1 MSSTTTGATDGRDAF
16 RLGLGSTV
24 AGVVLFSLGPA
35 LIAGSESS
43 GLTVGFWRIWLSVA
57 AIGAM
62 ITARGEMEW
71 KCLRLTPGA
80 GLSFGVATSF
90 FYSAVQIT
98 SVANATLI
106 AVLQPI
112 PLLLAGRILFG
123 ENATRRDVLLV
134 VSAVAGSIVAIVA
147 ASSADTGNLG
157 GDLLALAALLFAA
170 GYFVQA
176 KKARQQL
183 GTLPFMF
190 GMWVWAGV
198 ALTPI
203 LLVSGDSLMPVVGTD
218 WWLIIGI
225 AVLPGTGHALTN
237 FAHGK
242 LPVSIIG
249 ALQLI
254 TPIGGS
260 LMALWFLDQT
270 VTLLQATAM
279 MFVIAVLTVYTV
291 HQSPRFVPV
300 AEPTAP
306 PGRARPDSG

>member
-1 MSSTTTGATDGRDAF
+1 MSSTTTGPTEVADVF
-16 RLGLGSTV
+16 RVGLGSAV
-24 AGVVLFSLGPA
+24 AGVALFSLGPA

-57 AIGAM
+57 VIGAIVM
-62 ITARGEMEW
+62 AQREMEW
-71 KCLRLTPGA
+71 KCLRLTCGA
-80 GLSFGVATSF
+80 GLSFGLATSF

-112 PLLLAGRILFG
+112 PLLVAGRIFFG

-134 VSAVAGSIVAIVA
+134 VLAVAGSIVAVVA
-147 ASSADTGNLG
+147 AGSAATGDLG

-170 GYFVQA
+170 VYFVLG

-190 GMWVWAGV
+190 GMWVWAGT
-198 ALTPI
+198 ALTPV
-203 LLVSGDSLMPVVGTD
+203 LLVSGKSLMPVVGTD
-218 WWLIIGI
+218 WWLIAGI

-242 LPVSIIG
+242 ISLSIIG

-254 TPIGGS
+254 TPVGGS
-260 LMALWFLDQT
+260 LIALWFLDQT
-270 VTLLQATAM
+270 VTIVQAVAM
-279 MFVIAVLTVYTV
+279 VFVIATLTVYTV
-291 HQSPRFVPV
+291 QQSTRSHLVT
-300 AEPTAP
+300 ETTTAP
-306 PGRARPDSG
+306 P